1 LTFSQTF
8 WLFCLLLFVL
18 FSVSDTEEKRY
29 FGFESGKK
37 CEFEIEWGGLFHLKN
52 NGAIVIPLFFTICG

>member
-1 LTFSQTF
+1 
-8 WLFCLLLFVL
+8 VL

-37 CEFEIEWGGLFHLKN
+37 CEFEIEWGGLFHLKS
-52 NGAIVIPLFFTICG
+52 NGAIVIPLFFAICGWVRTSFGDIGEKFT